1 MTNKEAIFEK
11 AKELGELIQASPIKQ
26 KADDTS
32 KKLLS
37 DATAKRLIDGYNRTR
52 EQKMEEF
59 KEKQPTP
66 EEAQQVNQFLQ
77 EEFEKIASNEV
88 IKEYLE
94 AARDYEMLLGQMD
107 SILKHFIVGEE
118 GHDGCSGSCSTCG
131 GCH

>member
-1 MTNKEAIFEK
+1 MTNQEAIFEK
-11 AKELGELIQASPIKQ
+11 ARELGELIKISPIKQ
-26 KADDTS
+26 KADETS

-37 DATAKRLIDGYNRTR
+37 DAEAKTLIDGYNRTR
-52 EQKMEEF
+52 EQKMMEF
-59 KEKQPTP
+59 KDKQPTP

-77 EEFEKIASNEV
+77 EEFEKIASNAT

-118 GHDGCSGSCSTCG
+118 EHSCGGSCSTCG

>member
-11 AKELGELIQASPIKQ
+11 ARELGELIQASPIKQ

-32 KKLLS
+32 NKLLT
-37 DATAKRLIDGYNRTR
+37 DAAAKSLIDAYNTAR
-52 EQKMEEF
+52 EQKMNEF
-59 KEKQPTP
+59 KDKKPTP
-66 EEAQQVNQFLQ
+66 EEAQQANDFLQ
-77 EEFEKIASNEV
+77 AEFEKIAANET

-107 SILKHFIVGEE
+107 SILKHFIVGEDE
-118 GHDGCSGSCSTCG
+118 HSCSGSCSSCG

>member
-1 MTNKEAIFEK
+1 MTNQEAIFEK
-11 AKELGELIQASPIKQ
+11 AKELGELIQVSPIKQ

-32 KKLLS
+32 KALLENPEAQKLIN
-37 DATAKRLIDGYNRTR
+37 DYNITR
-52 EQKMEEF
+52 EKKMEEF

-66 EEAQQVNQFLQ
+66 EEAQEVNKFLQ
-77 EEFEKIASNEV
+77 DEFEKIASNPV

-118 GHDGCSGSCSTCG
+118 NHDCCSGSCSTCG

>member
-1 MTNKEAIFEK
+1 MTNQELIFEK
-11 AKELGELIQASPIKQ
+11 ARELGELIQASPIKQ
-26 KADDTS
+26 KADETS

-37 DATAKRLIDGYNRTR
+37 DAAAKSLIDGYNKIR
-52 EQKMEEF
+52 EEKMMEF
-59 KEKQPTP
+59 QEKQPTP
-66 EEAQQVNQFLQ
+66 EEAQQANRFLQ
-77 EEFEKIASNEV
+77 EEFEKIASNET

-118 GHDGCSGSCSTCG
+118 EHNCSGSCSTCG